1 MKKLLILFL
10 CLMPMLVFATEMK
23 SEENDPV
30 GIETTTMK
38 LRSIGYLHSDAV
50 PKRYLYQDDKGVGV
64 LPLSD
69 MKAENYRM
77 TGIYKGDVL
86 RGGEGGRY
94 GNPNLY

>member
-50 PKRYLYQDDKGVGV
+50 PKRYLAMSFAVVREVVTEIRTYIRYAVTWVRVKY
-64 LPLSD
+64 SI
-69 MKAENYRM
+69 KRNYIIFM
-77 TGIYKGDVL
+77 L
-86 RGGEGGRY
+86 
-94 GNPNLY
+94 